1 MRDIFEW
8 WYSLSQEMDGNPQSN
23 ASLLSHD
30 SEVFLQAAN
39 IEADQLV
46 WFPHINI
53 TFLHYKGHWC
63 T

>member
-1 MRDIFEW
+1 
-8 WYSLSQEMDGNPQSN
+8 MDGNPQSN

-53 TFLHYKGHWC
+53 TFLHYKGH
-63 T
+63 